1 MTSANRPKYVAIIAD
16 GNGRWAQKGG
26 LSVGEGHRAGA
37 ENVRARLRDAAEF
50 GIHELTIFAFSTENW
65 ARPAEEVKGLMELLA
80 EYIDFVTPELYEE
93 GVRLRFI
100 GDRDPPMPVSLVEKM
115 SWAEHLTAANELL
128 TFFVPINYGGRAE
141 ILQAAQRFRGST
153 EEDFGALLYAPDMH
167 DPELLIRAGAEQRLS
182 NFLLWQ
188 AADAWLVFS
197 KEMWPEFSRASFE
210 SAINEFREV
219 AVRKVSRQSAQAG
232 YGVDRYPTAGR
243 PGPIQK
249 PDAAHARKDDGDD
262 QAFEA

>member
-1 MTSANRPKYVAIIAD
+1 MISADSPRYVAIIAD
-16 GNGRWAQKGG
+16 GNGRWAQKRG

-50 GIHELTIFAFSTENW
+50 GIRELTIFAFSTENW

-80 EYIDFVTPELYEE
+80 EYIDFVTPELRAE

-100 GDRDPPMPVSLVEKM
+100 GDRKPPMPISLVEKM
-115 SWAEHLTAANELL
+115 SWAEQLTADNELL

-141 ILQAAQRFRGST
+141 ILQAAQQFTGST
-153 EEDFGALLYAPDMH
+153 EKDFAALLYAPDMH

-188 AADAWLVFS
+188 VADAWLVFS
-197 KEMWPEFSRASFE
+197 IEMWPEFSRESFE
-210 SAINEFREV
+210 LAIKSYQDAEARR
-219 AVRKVSRQSAQAG
+219 ALQ
-232 YGVDRYPTAGR
+232 TAG
-243 PGPIQK
+243 GCVDK
-249 PDAAHARKDDGDD
+249 
-262 QAFEA
+262 

>member
-1 MTSANRPKYVAIIAD
+1 MTSVGRPKYVAMIAD
-16 GNGRWAQKGG
+16 GNGRWAKKRG

-50 GIHELTIFAFSTENW
+50 GIQELTIFAFSTENW

-100 GDRDPPMPVSLVEKM
+100 GDRNPPMPASLVERM
-115 SWAEHLTAANELL
+115 SWAEQLTAENELL

-141 ILQAAQRFRGST
+141 ILQAAQQFHGST
-153 EEDFGALLYAPDMH
+153 EEDLTALLYAPDMH
-167 DPELLIRAGAEQRLS
+167 DPELVIRAGAEQRLS

-197 KEMWPEFSRASFE
+197 MEMWPEFSRASFE
-210 SAINEFREV
+210 AAIAEFRE
-219 AVRKVSRQSAQAG
+219 AAARQPTQQLSQG
-232 YGVDRYPTAGR
+232 GHRIDRFQTAGR
-243 PGPIQK
+243 RGPIQK
-249 PDAAHARKDDGDD
+249 SDAAHARKDDADEVFG
-262 QAFEA
+262 A

>member
-1 MTSANRPKYVAIIAD
+1 MASASSPKYVAIIAD
-16 GNGRWAQKGG
+16 GNGRWAQKRG
-26 LSVGEGHRAGA
+26 LSVGDGHRAGA

-50 GIHELTIFAFSTENW
+50 GIQELTIFAFSTENW
-65 ARPAEEVKGLMELLA
+65 ARPAAEVKGLMELLA

-100 GDRDPPMPVSLVEKM
+100 GDRNPPMPVSLVEKM
-115 SWAEHLTAANELL
+115 SWAEKLTAENGLL

-141 ILQAAQRFRGST
+141 ILQAAEQFHGST
-153 EEDFGALLYAPDMH
+153 EGDLARLLYAPDMH

-197 KEMWPEFSRASFE
+197 MEMWPEFSRVSLE
-210 SAINEFREV
+210 SAIEEFRQKGRRGI
-219 AVRKVSRQSAQAG
+219 APRLHS
-232 YGVDRYPTAGR
+232 VDHGR
-243 PGPIQK
+243 PTGRHAPACRS
-249 PDAAHARKDDGDD
+249 DALPRMDEGEDMGV
-262 QAFEA
+262 EV